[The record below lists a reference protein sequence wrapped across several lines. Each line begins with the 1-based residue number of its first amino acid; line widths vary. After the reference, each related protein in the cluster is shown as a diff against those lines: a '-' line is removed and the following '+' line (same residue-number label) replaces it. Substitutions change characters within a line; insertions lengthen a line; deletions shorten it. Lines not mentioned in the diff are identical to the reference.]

1 MKLEN
6 LWKLRKNNNL
16 LPDPNDPVEAEK
28 SGMPLSIVSAFGE
41 SPSVTPSTSTPRN
54 PTGLSELTFE
64 YLAPSE
70 IKLKK
75 CSILSRNSHPCYV
88 VGWVK

>member
-54 PTGLSELTFE
+54 PTGLSELTLE

-70 IKLKK
+70 IEL
-75 CSILSRNSHPCYV
+75 
-88 VGWVK
+88 